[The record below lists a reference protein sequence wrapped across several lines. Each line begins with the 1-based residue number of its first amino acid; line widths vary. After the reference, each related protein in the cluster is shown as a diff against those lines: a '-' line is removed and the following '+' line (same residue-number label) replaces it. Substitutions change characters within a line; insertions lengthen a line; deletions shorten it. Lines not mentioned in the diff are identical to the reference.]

1 MKQHKL
7 LGIVLLSTIAALST
21 GCQTDPNV
29 RKVKYLASGDRY
41 KAEGKYREAVI
52 QYSNAL
58 KADKNFAKAHYAL
71 GSVYAHLGSYDAASR
86 ELVRTIQLQPD
97 NVQARIDLGNLLMAQ
112 GATDAAAQQA
122 NAALALQPN
131 NADLHALLSS
141 IAFNKRDMTKATTE
155 IQHAIELAPDRSMF
169 RDDLAILQMRDP
181 NSSAEAESNLKKAI
195 ELDPKSAQ
203 PYLLLGTYYAQNN
216 RLPEAEQS
224 IRNAVAADP
233 QSVPARVDLAHVLLK
248 EGETSKAEQ
257 VLGQASKD
265 LSKDPKGLRL
275 LADYYSETGQ
285 TDKAAAEFATLA
297 SSHPKDISL
306 QKAYLRAL
314 LQEQNYTTAHDVA
327 ERLMKQ
333 NAKDPEVAALNGIVL
348 LNSGH
353 AHEAVSALQAG
364 TKDFPDDAF
373 IEYWLGS
380 AALSTGDT
388 ALAKSSFER
397 VIALKP
403 ESVDALD
410 QLARMSISLGDMRG
424 LSDVGTKAIAAVPT
438 FAGGY
443 IWRATAE
450 EHDNELDKAQADLN
464 TALRIAPSSPRAYV
478 ELGKLRLA
486 QGKLPEGEAL
496 LEKALQLDPN
506 QIEAMRLLVEH
517 DLYVKQPEKA
527 FARLNEATQKSPKNS
542 AILDLLT
549 DLELSQ
555 RQAKQAALTAQKA
568 MQINPSDEEAVML
581 VAQTSVQLGSIPN
594 AIQAWQQWLTAH
606 PTDANATAILGTLEE
621 ASGNAQLA
629 ETDYKKCLQMQPQQ
643 PLASNNLAYLML
655 QNGGDTDVALSLAQT
670 ARQKLPNSPNTA
682 DTLAWAYYHKGA
694 YQFARELLEQSVKS
708 GPPNAA
714 MEYHL
719 GMVYSKLNDD
729 SDAAAHLKKAVS
741 LGRGAPVAT
750 EADDALH
757 HLS

>member
-7 LGIVLLSTIAALST
+7 LRIVLLSTIVALST
-21 GCQTDPNV
+21 GCNTDPNV

-41 KAEGKYREAVI
+41 SAEGKYREAII

-58 KADKNFAKAHYAL
+58 KADRNFAKAHYAL
-71 GSVYAHLGSYDAASR
+71 GKVYVHLGAYDAASR
-86 ELVRTIQLQPD
+86 ELTRTIQLQPD
-97 NVQARIDLGNLLMAQ
+97 NVQARIDLGNLLVAQ

-122 NAALALQPN
+122 NAASVLQPN
-131 NADLHALLSS
+131 NADVHALLSA
-141 IAFNKRDMTKATTE
+141 IAFNKGDMATATTE

-169 RDDLAILQMRDP
+169 RDNLAVLQMRDP
-181 NSSAEAESNLKKAI
+181 NSKSAAESTLKEAV

-203 PYLLLGTYYAQNN
+203 PYLLLSAYYVQNN

-224 IRNAVAADP
+224 CQRAVAADP
-233 QSVPARVDLAHVLLK
+233 HSVSARIELAQVLVK
-248 EGETSKAEQ
+248 EGHPNKAEQ
-257 VLGQASKD
+257 VLRQASND
-265 LSKDPKGLRL
+265 LSNDPKGLRV
-275 LADYYSETGQ
+275 LADYYSQTGQ
-285 TDKAAAEFATLA
+285 NDKAAAEFATLA
-297 SSHPKDISL
+297 SSHPKDLSL

-314 LQEQNYTTAHDVA
+314 LQQKNYTAA
-327 ERLMKQ
+327 QKLSERLMKED
-333 NAKDPEVAALNGIVL
+333 AKDPEIAALNGIVL

-353 AHEAVSALQAG
+353 AHEAVSALQSGA
-364 TKDFPDDAF
+364 KDFPHDAF

-388 ALAKSSFER
+388 ALAKESFEK
-397 VIALKP
+397 VIALRP

-410 QLARMSISLGDMRG
+410 QLAQMSISLGDMRG
-424 LSDVGTKAIAAVPT
+424 LSDIGTKAIAAVPT

-443 IWRATAE
+443 VWRAIAE
-450 EHDNELDKAQADLN
+450 EHDNQLDKAQADLS
-464 TALRIAPSSPRAYV
+464 TALRIAPSSPRAHV
-478 ELGKLRLA
+478 EMGKLLLA
-486 QGKLPEGEAL
+486 EGKLPEGEAM

-506 QIEAMRLLVEH
+506 QIQAIRLLVEH
-517 DLYVKQPEKA
+517 DLYVKQPAKA
-527 FARLNEATQKSPKNS
+527 FARLNEAAQNHPKNS

-549 DLELSQ
+549 ELELNQ
-555 RQAKQAALTAQKA
+555 GQVKQAALTAQKA
-568 MQINPSDEEAVML
+568 MQLNPSDEEAVML
-581 VAQTSVQLGSIPN
+581 VAQTSVQLGSIPQ

-606 PTDANATAILGTLEE
+606 PADANATAILGTLEE
-621 ASGNAQLA
+621 AGGNTQTA
-629 ETDYKKCLQMQPQQ
+629 ENDYKKSLQMQPQQ

-655 QNGGDTDVALSLAQT
+655 QNGGDPDVALSLAQT

-694 YQFARELLEQSVKS
+694 YQFARELLEQSLRS
-708 GPPNAA
+708 GPPNAD

-719 GMVYSKLNDD
+719 GMVYSKLKDD
-729 SDAAAHLKKAVS
+729 SDAAAHLRKAVS
-741 LGRGAPVAT
+741 LGRGGPVAT